1 MGQILL
7 IEDDA
12 RISELVQRAL
22 REQGFEVVAAFDGDS
37 GKKMALNNDFDLV
50 IADIMLP
57 LINGIDVCKAI
68 KNEQPNTPVIMLTAL
83 GTTDDKLDGFD
94 AGADDYLTKPF
105 DIRELTARVKVQI
118 TRKKDNKGDGAS
130 RVLQVGELKMDLN
143 TKEFW
148 RMDDKIHLTPKEF
161 ALMEYMLKNNNRVLS
176 RKEISERVWDTHFD
190 TGTNF
195 IDVYINYLR
204 KKVDKNHAVK
214 YIHTQL
220 GMGFILK
227 EVKT

>member
-118 TRKKDNKGDGAS
+118 TRKKDNNGDGVS

-148 RMDDKIHLTPKEF
+148 RMDEKIHLTPKEF
-161 ALMEYMLKNNNRVLS
+161 ALMEYMMKNNDRVLS

-227 EVKT
+227 EVKA